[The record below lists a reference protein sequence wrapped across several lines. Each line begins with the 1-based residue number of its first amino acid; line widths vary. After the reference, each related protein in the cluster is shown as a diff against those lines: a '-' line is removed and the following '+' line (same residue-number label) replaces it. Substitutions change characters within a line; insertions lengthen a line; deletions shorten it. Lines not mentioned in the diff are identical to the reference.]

1 MNYFDKIPTIT
12 YNGALCKNLLA
23 RARLSDQTRDIK
35 SVFYPYTMENADRI
49 DILSNDYYDSPG
61 YTWLIWLTNNT
72 IDPYY
77 DMALDEDNFIDY
89 MIKKYGSFDSAARKI
104 YFYRNNWYDYP
115 DTQISI
121 AQFDALSSS
130 FKKYYEPII
139 DNSLA
144 PAAYK
149 RKRHDDVVATN
160 KIITLE
166 ISNASGTFTVGEE
179 IQVNASNYAFVT
191 FANSSVVTCQ
201 HVTGSLTTADAI
213 TGQTSAVTADIDTV
227 NVIAETIASTD
238 AAYWTPVT
246 YLDYE
251 QEQNESKKTIQ
262 LLDPRYVGQAESDLR
277 RVMGAR

>member
-12 YNGALCKNLLA
+12 YNGTLCKNLLA
-23 RARLSDQTRDIK
+23 RARLSDQTRAQK
-35 SVFYPYTMENADRI
+35 AVFYPYTMENADRI
-49 DILSNDYYDSPG
+49 DILSNDYYDDPG

-77 DMALDEDNFIDY
+77 DMALDDDNFIQY
-89 MIKKYGSFDSAARKI
+89 IIKKYGSYEAASRKI

-115 DTQISI
+115 DTQITV
-121 AQFDALSSS
+121 AQFNGLDSS
-130 FKKYYEPII
+130 FRKYYEPII
-139 DNSLA
+139 DNNLA

-160 KIITLE
+160 KILTLT
-166 ISNASGTFTVGEE
+166 ISNTTGTFTVGEE
-179 IQVNASNYAFVT
+179 VRIDASNYAFVT

-201 HVTGSLTTADAI
+201 HVTGAFEVSDTI
-213 TGQTSAVTADIDTV
+213 TGQESNAQADIATV
-227 NVIAETIASTD
+227 TVIAETIASTD
-238 AAYWTPVT
+238 VGYWTPVT

-251 QEQNESKKTIQ
+251 QEQNEDKKTIQ